1 MIKNEIC
8 GSVNSARIYYSQW
21 KSQQMQAKKKKCWKW
36 KHKRIDAET
45 KRVHCHMLKSCFE
58 KRDFS
63 YVFKTHFQ
71 THAIFHNVCT
81 AVCDKFCGKDLLVV
95 ISRKHDGI
103 LVQWKNNSLVS
114 TSQSCVKRPTSALLP
129 YSFLSMSWVL
139 IQKLWNYMAFAFPG
153 G

>member
-1 MIKNEIC
+1 MHRFTIHRGK
-8 GSVNSARIYYSQW
+8 VNKCRL
-21 KSQQMQAKKKKCWKW
+21 KKKRWKW
-36 KHKRIDAET
+36 KRRRTDAKT

-63 YVFKTHFQ
+63 YVFKTHFKHMQ
-71 THAIFHNVCT
+71 FFTMCVRQCVINFVEQ
-81 AVCDKFCGKDLLVV
+81 DLPVV